1 MEVRGVV
8 DSDLRISMTKPAMQ
22 PANADANASPQATA
36 GSPPLIVRTPH
47 GTEEVLKRL
56 EKAAR
61 RGELPGF
68 ERGGPAIDGAAAA
81 FTAEADA
88 VPFEG
93 LVVAVASPATDGGGT
108 MLTLSVRLKP
118 RMPWIFMISL
128 VLAAYPGVILTGS
141 MLRTLAPGATWLW
154 DTVWWWYFP
163 LAVVSIPLAFLP
175 ALNKSRRLAAA
186 SAAEVAT
193 KIRKLLGT

>member
-1 MEVRGVV
+1 
-8 DSDLRISMTKPAMQ
+8 MTKPAMQ
-22 PANADANASPQATA
+22 PGDLDANASLQATA
-36 GSPPLIVRTPH
+36 GSPPLLVRTPH
-47 GTEEVLKRL
+47 NTEEVLKRL

-68 ERGGPAIDGAAAA
+68 ERGGPAINGAAAA
-81 FTAEADA
+81 FHAEADA

-93 LVVAVASPATDGGGT
+93 MVVAVASPATDGGGT

-163 LAVVSIPLAFLP
+163 LAVVSIPLAFMP
-175 ALNKSRRLAAA
+175 ALKKSRRLAAA

-193 KIRKLLGT
+193 TLRKLLDS

>member
-1 MEVRGVV
+1 
-8 DSDLRISMTKPAMQ
+8 MTKPAMHQ
-22 PANADANASPQATA
+22 GNVNGSASPEAAPT
-36 GSPPLIVRTPH
+36 SLPLIVSTPH
-47 GTEEVLKRL
+47 STEEVLKRL

-68 ERGGPAIDGAAAA
+68 ERGGPAINGAAAA
-81 FTAEADA
+81 FHAEADA

-93 LVVAVASPATDGGGT
+93 MVVAVASPATDGGGT

-128 VLAAYPGVILTGS
+128 VLAAYPGVVLTGS

-163 LAVVSIPLAFLP
+163 LAVVSIPLAFMP
-175 ALNKSRRLAAA
+175 ALKKSRRLAAE
-186 SAAEVAT
+186 SAAEVVT
-193 KIRKLLGT
+193 KLRKLLDS